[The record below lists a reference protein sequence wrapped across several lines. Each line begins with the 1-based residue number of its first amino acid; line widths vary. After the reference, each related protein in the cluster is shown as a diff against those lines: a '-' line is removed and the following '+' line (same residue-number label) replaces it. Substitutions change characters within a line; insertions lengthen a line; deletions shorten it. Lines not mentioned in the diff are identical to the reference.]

1 MQGSLG
7 HPAWR
12 WLFWI
17 EGAVTMGVAISGKS
31 PIVIIDDQR
40 ARMLTGFSRFHPP
53 RFAYQL

>member
-1 MQGSLG
+1 
-7 HPAWR
+7 
-12 WLFWI
+12 
-17 EGAVTMGVAISGKS
+17 MGVAISGKS